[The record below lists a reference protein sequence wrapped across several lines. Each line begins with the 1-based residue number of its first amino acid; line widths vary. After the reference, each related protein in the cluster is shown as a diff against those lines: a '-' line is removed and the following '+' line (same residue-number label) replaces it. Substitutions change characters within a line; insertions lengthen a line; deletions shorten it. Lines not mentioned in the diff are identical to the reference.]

1 MTQTWEEWKEENNI
15 SLGFSE
21 EMLKRLPLCK
31 GKAVILTATF
41 DVRSRENNRLIF
53 KSVRPYI
60 EILPYI
66 KTKLVQKRICS
77 GVSFP
82 ADALW
87 KVRILQTAN
96 KRERFYILGY
106 IELVYENRRPMGK
119 LNLAE
124 DIVPC
129 PIMTESFF
137 MDHYYQFRDR
147 CYRWPRPEETREEIP
162 TVIHRNSNRTLLLRA
177 LPVKQVYYMQ
187 VLKQTGKKRRVTE
200 AWEKHKIPQWQEMKE
215 TNNDSHSFQT
225 ILASGT
231 GVEEKE
237 KALHDPVKMDLKG
250 KDLLQQYSN
259 KFAKGRLL
267 DESVTLV
274 SDVHFDMAGQWE
286 TEFNTKERTV
296 IFQGCRCD
304 LANDVIFISNE
315 LEQWQIRYSK
325 EKHKIV
331 LYHKNR
337 KKVRHSREKVTVDG
351 YHEQFVATI
360 ERNPSI
366 KEYVFY
372 ACLHKSK
379 IEKSNEKTKRKR
391 R

>member
-1 MTQTWEEWKEENNI
+1 MTQTWEEWKEEINI

-31 GKAVILTATF
+31 GKAVILTGTF

-60 EILPYI
+60 EVLPYI

-137 MDHYYQFRDR
+137 MDHY
-147 CYRWPRPEETREEIP
+147 
-162 TVIHRNSNRTLLLRA
+162 
-177 LPVKQVYYMQ
+177 
-187 VLKQTGKKRRVTE
+187 
-200 AWEKHKIPQWQEMKE
+200 
-215 TNNDSHSFQT
+215 
-225 ILASGT
+225 
-231 GVEEKE
+231 
-237 KALHDPVKMDLKG
+237 
-250 KDLLQQYSN
+250 
-259 KFAKGRLL
+259 
-267 DESVTLV
+267 
-274 SDVHFDMAGQWE
+274 
-286 TEFNTKERTV
+286 
-296 IFQGCRCD
+296 
-304 LANDVIFISNE
+304 
-315 LEQWQIRYSK
+315 
-325 EKHKIV
+325 
-331 LYHKNR
+331 
-337 KKVRHSREKVTVDG
+337 
-351 YHEQFVATI
+351 
-360 ERNPSI
+360 
-366 KEYVFY
+366 
-372 ACLHKSK
+372 
-379 IEKSNEKTKRKR
+379 
-391 R
+391 

>member
-1 MTQTWEEWKEENNI
+1 MN
-15 SLGFSE
+15 
-21 EMLKRLPLCK
+21 
-31 GKAVILTATF
+31 
-41 DVRSRENNRLIF
+41 
-53 KSVRPYI
+53 
-60 EILPYI
+60 
-66 KTKLVQKRICS
+66 
-77 GVSFP
+77 
-82 ADALW
+82 
-87 KVRILQTAN
+87 
-96 KRERFYILGY
+96 
-106 IELVYENRRPMGK
+106 
-119 LNLAE
+119 
-124 DIVPC
+124 
-129 PIMTESFF
+129 
-137 MDHYYQFRDR
+137 
-147 CYRWPRPEETREEIP
+147 
-162 TVIHRNSNRTLLLRA
+162 
-177 LPVKQVYYMQ
+177 
-187 VLKQTGKKRRVTE
+187 
-200 AWEKHKIPQWQEMKE
+200 
-215 TNNDSHSFQT
+215 
-225 ILASGT
+225 
-231 GVEEKE
+231 
-237 KALHDPVKMDLKG
+237 LKG

-274 SDVHFDMAGQWE
+274 SDVHFDMVEQWE
-286 TEFNTKERTV
+286 AEFNTKERTV
-296 IFQGCRCD
+296 IFFFFWCD
-304 LANDVIFISNE
+304 IANDVIFISNE

>member
-1 MTQTWEEWKEENNI
+1 MTQTWEEWKEDNNI
-15 SLGFSE
+15 SLGFNE

-41 DVRSRENNRLIF
+41 DVRSRKSNRLIF

-66 KTKLVQKRICS
+66 KTKLVQKRIGS
-77 GVSFP
+77 NISFP

-87 KVRILQTAN
+87 KVRILQTSN
-96 KRERFYILGY
+96 KSERFYILGY

-119 LNLAE
+119 LILAE

-147 CYRWPRPEETREEIP
+147 CYRWPRPQEICEETP
-162 TVIHRNSNRTLLLRA
+162 AVVHRNSNRTLLLRT
-177 LPVKQVYYMQ
+177 LPGKQAYYIQ
-187 VLKQTGKKRRVTE
+187 VLKQTGKKRRITE
-200 AWEKHKIPQWQEMKE
+200 AWEKHKMPKRQEME
-215 TNNDSHSFQT
+215 ATNNASHALQT
-225 ILASGT
+225 ILANGRGT
-231 GVEEKE
+231 AEKE
-237 KALHDPVKMDLKG
+237 EALHDPVKKDPKG
-250 KDLLQQYSN
+250 KDSLQEYGN

-267 DESVTLV
+267 DESVTLIP
-274 SDVHFDMAGQWE
+274 DTHFDMARQWE

-296 IFQGCRCD
+296 VFHGCRCEFAD
-304 LANDVIFISNE
+304 DVIFISNE
-315 LEQWQIRYSK
+315 LEQWQVRYSE

-337 KKVRHSREKVTVDG
+337 KKIRHSREKVVVDG
-351 YHEQFVATI
+351 YHEQFVSTI
-360 ERNPSI
+360 EGNSSI
-366 KEYVFY
+366 KEFVIY